1 LDEKVTLALL
11 LIASLVLGFVGGVIG
26 SLLFAIP
33 GPAGA
38 QGPPGQD
45 GLDGLQGETGPQGP
59 AGPTGSQGEQGPQG
73 LQGIPGTDGVNS
85 ILQTIQNRNTTIQNT
100 ENYTAMEWFNMS
112 ESDPSMMI
120 TIDVQQN
127 SRLLVQFSAT
137 VSLEPPGSLRMRIVL
152 DNSLNSTESVSSVGP
167 PSAGTFKFPSHI
179 EFLTEPL
186 NSGFHT
192 IHLQLLRETGSPIIL
207 DRALTVIEITG

>member
-1 LDEKVTLALL
+1 VTLALL

-38 QGPPGQD
+38 QGAPGQD
-45 GLDGLQGETGPQGP
+45 GLDGLQGETGSQGP
-59 AGPTGSQGEQGPQG
+59 AGPTGPQGEQGPQG
-73 LQGIPGTDGVNS
+73 LQGIPGTDGINS

-112 ESDPSMMI
+112 ESDSSMMV

-137 VSLEPPGSLRMRIVL
+137 VSLEPPGSLRMRIVV

-207 DRALTVIEITG
+207 DRTLTVIEITG